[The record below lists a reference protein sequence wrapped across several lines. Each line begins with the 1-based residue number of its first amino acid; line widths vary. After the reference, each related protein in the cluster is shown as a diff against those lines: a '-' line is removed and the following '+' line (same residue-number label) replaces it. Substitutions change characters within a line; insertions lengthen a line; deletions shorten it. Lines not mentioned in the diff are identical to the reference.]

1 MTKTPVSTLTITEIV
16 KNLGIAPKLGASWY
30 KFDNNLDLGLA
41 RVDNALHYANAELN
55 SAIANLTYYCENT
68 PTYIDFIKDIDF
80 MECQYTV
87 DRLNYL
93 RRIIVSRK
101 RGTTLQSMVFSAFN
115 S

>member
-30 KFDNNLDLGLA
+30 KFDNNLDLGLM
-41 RVDNALHYANAELN
+41 RVDNALHYANAEL
-55 SAIANLTYYCENT
+55 SLAIANLTYYCGHT
-68 PTYIDFIKDIDF
+68 PKYTDYIYDTDYQNA
-80 MECQYTV
+80 QYTV

-101 RGTTLQSMVFSAFN
+101 RGTNLQSMVFSAFN

>member
-30 KFDNNLDLGLA
+30 KFDSNLDLGLM
-41 RVDNALHYANAELN
+41 RVNHALFDANAALQ

-68 PTYIDFIKDIDF
+68 PTYNDYIKDTDFI
-80 MECQYTV
+80 ECQYTV

-93 RRIIVSRK
+93 KRIIVARK
-101 RGTTLQSMVFSAFN
+101 RGTNLQSMVFSAFN